1 MRQKKTFENKYPYRI
16 TYITQRGI
24 WNDIDFM
31 ARSDAEAIEKL
42 NSTYKWSWIEYAV
55 YQWRYMG
62 NRKYRWLRI
71 YPPKINYI

>member
-1 MRQKKTFENKYPYRI
+1 MRQKKKFENKYPYRI
-16 TYITQRGI
+16 QYITQRGI
-24 WNDIDFM
+24 WHSIDFM

-42 NSTYKWSWIEYAV
+42 YSTYKWGWIEYAV